1 MTNLDELLEF
11 DGVVRLVSFAVCDA
25 AILTGSHTGEA
36 GGT

>member
-1 MTNLDELLEF
+1 MQKYLSNRINNISDYNCL
-11 DGVVRLVSFAVCDA
+11 AVCDA

>member
-11 DGVVRLVSFAVCDA
+11 DGCDA
-25 AILTGSHTGEA
+25 AILTGSHTVEA